1 MSCQVPLEPGDYNGR
16 VDLGFSGRGGAAY
29 PRSPKGGKGVTICQY
44 RLSSERGRELWKG
57 VMDRRKG
64 RENGGERK
72 TEKSEVKRK
81 LGREI
86 KETPTPLARTGSC
99 YTER

>member
-16 VDLGFSGRGGAAY
+16 VDLGFSGRRGAAY

-64 RENGGERK
+64 RENGGEKNREVRGE
-72 TEKSEVKRK
+72 EKA
-81 LGREI
+81 RERNQGDAHS
-86 KETPTPLARTGSC
+86 TC
-99 YTER
+99 